1 MSDIY
6 KNFERAE
13 LGAGAFA
20 KHILLPWLVISALAW
35 WVGSFGADEHAVVRR
50 LVLVGFFSIYFLLV
64 RAGIHYMSAGLHA
77 ELKKE
82 FGEKYEALL
91 AGHHDF
97 GLFGLKLGSTL
108 AQMKRALHLERA
120 RKQQKRKE
128 AFR

>member
-1 MSDIY
+1 
-6 KNFERAE
+6 
-13 LGAGAFA
+13 
-20 KHILLPWLVISALAW
+20 
-35 WVGSFGADEHAVVRR
+35 
-50 LVLVGFFSIYFLLV
+50 VLVGFFSIYFLLV

-108 AQMKRALHLERA
+108 AQMKRALHLARA
-120 RKQQKRKE
+120 REREARKD
-128 AFR
+128 AFRQ